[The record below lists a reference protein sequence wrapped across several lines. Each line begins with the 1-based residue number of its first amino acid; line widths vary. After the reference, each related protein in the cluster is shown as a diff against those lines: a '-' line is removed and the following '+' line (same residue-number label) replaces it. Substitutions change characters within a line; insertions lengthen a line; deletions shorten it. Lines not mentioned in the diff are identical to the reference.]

1 MSSKSMGP
9 LLIHLQNVSKRY
21 ALVRARY
28 QTLAED
34 LSRWFAWRR
43 GPSDFEARAT
53 STRTDG
59 RFLWALK
66 NADLEIHA
74 GESVAFIGPNGAGKS
89 TSLKLIAGTI
99 APFSGSVRVRGRIAP
114 LIEVGQ
120 GINFELTGRENIF
133 LNAAILGMS
142 RSEIRNSFD
151 DIVSF
156 SGLQR
161 FLDTPVKRYSSGMKA
176 RLAMSVALH
185 VDPDIMLVDEVLAV
199 GDMEFQSRCMD
210 RLRQYQKRGV
220 TIVYVSHDMSS
231 VLSMCRRAVWVHDGS
246 YRMDGP
252 SESVVKSFQQHESQR
267 IAQNWEQGFA
277 QSVDPR
283 IIIDRCMI
291 LDAHGSP
298 RSTFAGNEDVVV
310 IFTFRAL
317 TEVENLA
324 FDLILRGPR
333 GYLTGVSQLID
344 DQAYRGNISGSGR
357 TSVKFRLPNLAP
369 GSYQLSAI
377 ALKGYRQWYMLETQI
392 ATIDIV
398 SNYASVNPEA
408 AAYYPHWYQ
417 HYSPILCHGQWQW
430 MNADNVN

>member
-1 MSSKSMGP
+1 
-9 LLIHLQNVSKRY
+9 
-21 ALVRARY
+21 
-28 QTLAED
+28 
-34 LSRWFAWRR
+34 
-43 GPSDFEARAT
+43 
-53 STRTDG
+53 
-59 RFLWALK
+59 LK